1 MCRIRRWINIVI
13 FFDSGRRGELR
24 RSQDPRAV
32 GDGEI
37 GDLAFRSDYISVI
50 DDMENG
56 RGRETSRLSD
66 QISEV
71 QFLGQIS
78 IVQKFLLHN
87 DQQQAS
93 EIAIGCL
100 RIATSGNRKGARS
113 RGCRQKPPR
122 INACNADLRKR
133 VHRRIG
139 YRSEDWETWKQRL
152 QSSRR

>member
-1 MCRIRRWINIVI
+1 MCRIRRWIDIVI

-100 RIATSGNRKGARS
+100 RIATVK
-113 RGCRQKPPR
+113 KVF
-122 INACNADLRKR
+122 
-133 VHRRIG
+133 VHN
-139 YRSEDWETWKQRL
+139 L
-152 QSSRR
+152 QCL

>member
-1 MCRIRRWINIVI
+1 MCRIRRWIDIVI
-13 FFDSGRRGELR
+13 FFGSGRRGKLR

-37 GDLAFRSDYISVI
+37 EDLAFRSDYISVI

-78 IVQKFLLHN
+78 IIQKFLLHN

-100 RIATSGNRKGARS
+100 RIATVKKVIGRKIGRPGSSASNLLVDKKDDQNDRRRDIRAWTINAA
-113 RGCRQKPPR
+113 RGCCP
-122 INACNADLRKR
+122 
-133 VHRRIG
+133 
-139 YRSEDWETWKQRL
+139 
-152 QSSRR
+152 